1 MGYQIQKHAQ
11 SLAVDPYVKVPF
23 KIVYELPTATDAS
36 SGVNIYDGN
45 FPFGAYITNVTV
57 ICTKTVGSGTIT
69 LSDGTTDITDA
80 IACATDKAV
89 DYAATID
96 DASYQLEKNDT
107 LTITSNGATDAGVVI
122 IEGYLS

>member
-1 MGYQIQKHAQ
+1 MAYKINKHAQ
-11 SLAVDPYVKVPF
+11 ALTEDPYVKVPF
-23 KIVYELPTATDAS
+23 KIVYELLTATDAS

-57 ICTKTVGSGTIT
+57 ICTKTVGSGTIK

-96 DASYQLEKNDT
+96 DAAYQLEKNDT
-107 LTITSNGATDAGVVI
+107 LTITSNGATDAGIVI
-122 IEGYLS
+122 IEGHLS